1 MHLITELPVETCLLL
16 YKIYPQNGKPAE
28 SKESGSSP
36 SPRKFCGPLGSTP
49 RGPPRIEE
57 VLHKRE
63 SSFENILVTIKMK
76 IRGIKHPSP

>member
-1 MHLITELPVETCLLL
+1 M
-16 YKIYPQNGKPAE
+16 
-28 SKESGSSP
+28 SK
-36 SPRKFCGPLGSTP
+36 RILCGPLGSTP

-76 IRGIKHPSP
+76 TRGGIKHPSP